1 MEKIETTKGKKLKKS
16 QMLLKVLGGICLGVL
31 VGTFTGK
38 TATLFGLIS
47 FYEIFELASQLFL
60 NSLTLL
66 AIPMVAAAIISGLG
80 QLSGETS
87 LKKLGGKTFGFYLL
101 TISIAVI
108 LGVSVFNLI
117 NPGKSYFCDLTKLT
131 ASEGPLSIEIS
142 HSPTK
147 SIFQLLY
154 KLVPPNIIEAAASGN
169 MIGVIFFS
177 LLFGFALI
185 KVPAPFQTNMV
196 QFWKGLFETLMRVT
210 QILMRALPLGVFFL
224 MAKVTALQGVQSF
237 SGLLWFFFTVALGL
251 VIFCFGLI
259 PLLLKIV
266 GISPWQ
272 YLKAVYP
279 ALITAFS
286 TSSSAATLPVT
297 LECVEKKAGVSNRVC
312 SFVIPL
318 GLSMNMAGSALY
330 ECVAVLFIAQVYG
343 VSLSFGHQCLVAVLS
358 LITSMGVG
366 GIPSGSLVGVM
377 IILQSL
383 GLPTEAIA
391 LILPLDRILDMC
403 RTAANVYSDAS
414 CAVLIAHSEGEKILQ
429 KPALHELKI

>member
-1 MEKIETTKGKKLKKS
+1 MIW
-16 QMLLKVLGGICLGVL
+16 KVLIAICLGVV
-31 VGTFTGK
+31 VGSITGK
-38 TATLFGLIS
+38 SATIFGLIS
-47 FYEIFELASQLFL
+47 FVQLFELASQLFL

-80 QLSGETS
+80 QLHGETS
-87 LKKLGGKTFGFYLL
+87 LKKLGGKTFGFYTL

-108 LGVSVFNLI
+108 IGVTVFNLI
-117 NPGKSYFCDLTKLT
+117 NPGSFYTADQASLPSLTE
-131 ASEGPLSIEIS
+131 SS
-142 HSPTK
+142 HSLSLNHSPSE
-147 SIFQLLY
+147 SIFQLFY
-154 KLVPPNIIEAAASGN
+154 KLVPPNIVEAAASGN

-185 KVPAPFQTNMV
+185 KVPSPYQSSMV
-196 QFWKGLFETLMRVT
+196 TFWKGLFETLMRVT
-210 QILMRALPLGVFFL
+210 QILMKALPLGVFFL
-224 MAKVTALQGVQSF
+224 MAKVTALQGLQSF
-237 SGLLWFFFTVALGL
+237 TGLIWFFLTVALGL
-251 VIFCFGLI
+251 ILFCFVLI
-259 PLLLKIV
+259 PVLLKAV
-266 GISPWQ
+266 GISPIQ

-343 VSLSFGHQCLVAVLS
+343 ICLPFSHQLLVAILS

-414 CAVLIAHSEGEKILQ
+414 CAVLIAHTEGEKILR
-429 KPALHELKI
+429 KPSLDPVKT

>member
-1 MEKIETTKGKKLKKS
+1 
-16 QMLLKVLGGICLGVL
+16 MLWKVLAAICLGVF
-31 VGTFTGK
+31 VGTLTGK
-38 TATLFGLIS
+38 TATVFGLIS
-47 FYEIFELASQLFL
+47 FYDIFELASQLFL

-80 QLSGETS
+80 QLHGETS
-87 LKKLGGKTFGFYLL
+87 LKKLGGKTFGFYTL
-101 TISIAVI
+101 TISLAVI
-108 LGVSVFNLI
+108 IGVSVFNFV
-117 NPGKSYFCDLTKLT
+117 NPGKSYNSALIELTSSELT
-131 ASEGPLSIEIS
+131 AATTVAT
-142 HSPTK
+142 SPSK
-147 SIFQLLY
+147 SLFQLFY
-154 KLVPPNIIEAAASGN
+154 KLIPPNIIEAGANGN

-185 KVPAPFQTNMV
+185 KVPAPYQLSMIN
-196 QFWKGLFETLMRVT
+196 FWKGLFETLMRVT
-210 QILMRALPLGVFFL
+210 QILMRALPFGVFFL
-224 MAKVTALQGVQSF
+224 MAKVTAAQGMQSF

-251 VIFCFGLI
+251 IIFCFILI
-259 PLLLKIV
+259 PLLLKAV
-266 GISPWQ
+266 GISPVQ

-343 VSLSFGHQCLVAVLS
+343 ISLSFGNQCLVALLS

-383 GLPTEAIA
+383 GLPAEAVA

-414 CAVLIAHSEGEKILQ
+414 CAVLIAHTEGEAILR
-429 KPALHELKI
+429 KPQLHEIKI